1 MQTENVKYSRV
12 SEFDMKT
19 RGLKV
24 LCGSVYTLL
33 LFAQED
39 WAALTKV

>member
-1 MQTENVKYSRV
+1 MQTENGKWSRV

-24 LCGSVYTLL
+24 LCGSVYTLSSL
-33 LFAQED
+33 LRKTE
-39 WAALTKV
+39 LH